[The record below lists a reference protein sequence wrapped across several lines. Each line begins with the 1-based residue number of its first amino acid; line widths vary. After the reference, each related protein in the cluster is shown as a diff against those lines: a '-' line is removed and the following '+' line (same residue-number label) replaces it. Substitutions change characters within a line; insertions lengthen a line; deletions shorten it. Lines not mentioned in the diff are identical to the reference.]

1 MEGVVPLGIL
11 KELVLIEVRSD
22 VAVGQAVGVP
32 LDSGRLVVLEGLGEE
47 LGGVAAG
54 RLGEGGGPSWR
65 RGLFEG
71 HGDVRV
77 LLRRDVM
84 RAAWHPVSAPL
95 VVEVV
100 TSQSCQSSHDKPKGY
115 ATYHRSCTDASFQD
129 LVGDRFVAEPGV
141 DVRALAEPLVEASSL
156 PLLSSCVIAL

>member
-54 RLGEGGGPSWR
+54 RLGEGGGPSW
-65 RGLFEG
+65 
-71 HGDVRV
+71 
-77 LLRRDVM
+77 
-84 RAAWHPVSAPL
+84 
-95 VVEVV
+95 
-100 TSQSCQSSHDKPKGY
+100 
-115 ATYHRSCTDASFQD
+115 
-129 LVGDRFVAEPGV
+129 
-141 DVRALAEPLVEASSL
+141 
-156 PLLSSCVIAL
+156 